1 MSRYERKATEMVRK
15 IKVQGKPTISFS
27 QFSEYFKYQERKKWA
42 ENDVVLR
49 FIFFMI
55 ADRENAYAGVTVFTD
70 FCLEYCKAESKDTLD
85 DILTICYNLWRI
97 TKPDPEP
104 GEEEKYSDNNDEN
117 KEPKIYPI
125 TGKRLI
131 KRKERLDMGNT
142 RFNFENDSYVKLLK
156 KIQNNVPETFANAD
170 EFVQFITKQLNSD
183 KSGKTYNPDVIEMF
197 RAIDVDGSWK
207 ITYDEFYWF
216 YKRNNKIL
224 ENNDEIIRLMFFIID
239 SDGSNE
245 IELDEFSVFA
255 KAYQCH
261 DINTEAGLLKCIFY
275 MIDSDHSGTLDYK
288 EVKSVMTRFYKTT
301 DEDFNK
307 FMKKIDKNNDGDI
320 SFLEFL
326 RIFNVQYI

>member
-85 DILTICYNLWRI
+85 DILTICYNLWAKTGSV
-97 TKPDPEP
+97 TKDKLME
-104 GEEEKYSDNNDEN
+104 
-117 KEPKIYPI
+117 
-125 TGKRLI
+125 
-131 KRKERLDMGNT
+131 RKEQLDMGNT
-142 RFNFENDSYVKLLK
+142 LFNYEDDSFKKLLK
-156 KIQNNVPETFANAD
+156 HIEDNSPNTFANAE
-170 EFVQFITKQLNSD
+170 EFVQFISKQLNSD
-183 KSGKTYNPDVIEMF
+183 SSNKTYNPDVIEMF
-197 RAIDVDGSWK
+197 RAIDYDGSWK

-216 YKRNNKIL
+216 YKKNNKIL

-245 IELDEFSVFA
+245 IELDEFSIFA

-275 MIDSDHSGTLDYK
+275 MMDSDHSGSLDYK

-307 FMKKIDKNNDGDI
+307 FMQKIDKNNDGDI

>member
-1 MSRYERKATEMVRK
+1 MSRYERKAKDMVNK

-85 DILTICYNLWRI
+85 DILTICYNLWAKTGSV
-97 TKPDPEP
+97 TKDKLME
-104 GEEEKYSDNNDEN
+104 
-117 KEPKIYPI
+117 
-125 TGKRLI
+125 
-131 KRKERLDMGNT
+131 RKEQLDMGNT
-142 RFNFENDSYVKLLK
+142 LFNYEDDSFKKLLK
-156 KIQNNVPETFANAD
+156 HIEDNSPNTFANAE
-170 EFVQFITKQLNSD
+170 EFVQFISKQLNSD
-183 KSGKTYNPDVIEMF
+183 SSNKTYNPDVIEMF
-197 RAIDVDGSWK
+197 RAIDYDGSWK

-216 YKRNNKIL
+216 YKKNNKIL

-245 IELDEFSVFA
+245 IELDEFSIFA

-275 MIDSDHSGTLDYK
+275 MMDSDHSGSLDYK

-307 FMKKIDKNNDGDI
+307 FMQKIDKNNDGDI